1 MKDGAFALLSPPRGI
16 WQVKSPR
23 PWEFAIQGGGGGSG
37 RRWSRPFY
45 SYGWKRG

>member
-23 PWEFAIQGGGGGSG
+23 PWEFAIQGGGGGG
-37 RRWSRPFY
+37 VWAQVE
-45 SYGWKRG
+45 